1 MGKDGFMTKT
11 KRTGRAVK
19 ISGFVW
25 GAALLVTILFYLVRA
40 ALPEGVVYRVWLERT
55 GAAWALFVLPL
66 SLAVFLLSIL
76 WRGSIRT
83 GRVSAAMVV
92 TVVVL
97 FVFMMYFM
105 FAAVYT
111 WVLDLSLGQESEF
124 AEGILVTRTE
134 NTDSVP
140 SQASYYEDMGIFVK
154 KEYSP
159 MSDIVLLAMEIK
171 YGEKFVIAE
180 ESGKEDCYLV
190 SPADNPEIV
199 IRVQEMF
206 GYFTDNYGEVQKN

>member
-1 MGKDGFMTKT
+1 MMKT
-11 KRTGRAVK
+11 KQTGRVVK
-19 ISGFVW
+19 ISGLVW
-25 GAALLVTILFYLVRA
+25 GAALLVTVLFYLIKAV
-40 ALPEGVVYRVWLERT
+40 LPAGVVYRVWLERA

-66 SLAVFLLSIL
+66 SLAVFLLSAL
-76 WRGSIRT
+76 WKRSIRT

-97 FVFMMYFM
+97 FVFMIYFM

-111 WVLDLSLGQESEF
+111 WVLDLSLGQEAEF
-124 AEGILVTRTE
+124 TEGILVTRTE

-159 MSDIVLLAMEIK
+159 MSDIALLAMEIK

-180 ESGKEDCYLV
+180 ESGKEGCYLV

-206 GYFTDNYGEVQKN
+206 GYFTDNYGEVQRN